1 MGDYNGWANRPT
13 WALYTG
19 ITSYE
24 TELKRVR
31 GWFSQAAAQRLT
43 YDDAVDLAAAQR
55 LTYDD
60 AVDLAAERLED
71 EVYDLYDR
79 ALYQASPV
87 IRDMLIHPPNETAVD
102 YERIVTMIVGKND
115 YEKLLPASA
124 RQSDACIRKRQKHAH
139 QPAQSNQERK
149 SKPRGVEGQL
159 TCKPKGSA
167 DRRH

>member
-31 GWFSQAAAQRLT
+31 GWFSQ
-43 YDDAVDLAAAQR
+43 AAAQR

-159 TCKPKGSA
+159 TCKPKGST

>member
-1 MGDYNGWANRPT
+1 MGDYHGWANRPT

-19 ITSYE
+19 ITNGE
-24 TELKRVR
+24 TEVKRVK
-31 GWFSQAAAQRLT
+31 GWFSQAANQRLS
-43 YDDAVDLAAAQR
+43 
-55 LTYDD
+55 YDD

-71 EVYDLYDR
+71 RVYDLYDA
-79 ALYQASPV
+79 ALYKASPM

-149 SKPRGVEGQL
+149 SKPRGIEGQL

>member
-43 YDDAVDLAAAQR
+43 YDDAVDLAA
-55 LTYDD
+55 
-60 AVDLAAERLED
+60 ERLED
-71 EVYDLYDR
+71 KVYDLYDR

-139 QPAQSNQERK
+139 QPAQSNHERK

-167 DRRH
+167 NRRH

>member
-43 YDDAVDLAAAQR
+43 YN
-55 LTYDD
+55 D

-149 SKPRGVEGQL
+149 SKPRGVEGQF
-159 TCKPKGSA
+159 TCKPKSSS

>member
-31 GWFSQAAAQRLT
+31 GWFSQ
-43 YDDAVDLAAAQR
+43 AAAQR

>member
-43 YDDAVDLAAAQR
+43 YDDAVDLAA
-55 LTYDD
+55 
-60 AVDLAAERLED
+60 ERLED

-79 ALYQASPV
+79 ALYHASPV

-102 YERIVTMIVGKND
+102 YQRIVTMIVGKND
-115 YEKLLPASA
+115 YERLLPASA

-167 DRRH
+167 NRRH